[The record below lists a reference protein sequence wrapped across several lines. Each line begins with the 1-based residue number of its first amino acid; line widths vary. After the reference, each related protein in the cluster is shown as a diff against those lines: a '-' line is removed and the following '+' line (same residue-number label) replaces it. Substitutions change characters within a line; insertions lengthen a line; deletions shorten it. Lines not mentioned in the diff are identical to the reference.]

1 MAPWEQAPARP
12 ALAAGE
18 VHVFRLR
25 IAPRPAPSVL
35 SPDERARADRFVF
48 DRDRIQFA
56 ETRAALRRLLAGLL
70 GRDPAAIAF
79 AEGPHGKPR
88 LAGPEG
94 ERLRFNVS
102 HTGALA
108 LLAVALAREVGVDVE
123 RHRAET
129 DVDELAAVVCEG
141 GELAAFRALPAG
153 ARRAAFYAL
162 WAGKEAVL
170 KALGSGLAVSPRRLT
185 LPPPPW
191 VAPCLARI
199 AGIPGD
205 GAVFQ
210 VRPLDAGRD
219 VSAAIACA
227 GEAPAALRLF
237 DLAP

>member
-1 MAPWEQAPARP
+1 MAPWEQAPAHP
-12 ALAAGE
+12 ALGPGE

-25 IAPRPAPSVL
+25 IARRPGPSVL
-35 SPDERARADRFVF
+35 SPDELARADRFVF
-48 DRDRIQFA
+48 ERDRVQFT

-79 AEGPHGKPR
+79 TEGPHGKPR

-102 HTGALA
+102 HTGEVA
-108 LLAVALAREVGVDVE
+108 LLAVALDRDVGVDVE

-129 DVDELAAVVCEG
+129 DVDELAAVVCEAR
-141 GELAAFRALPAG
+141 ELAAMLALQG
-153 ARRAAFYAL
+153 SARRAAFFAL

-170 KALGSGLAVSPRRLT
+170 KALGSGLSVSPRRLV

-191 VAPCLARI
+191 ETRCLVKI
-199 AGIPGD
+199 SGIDGPG
-205 GAVFQ
+205 FEL
-210 VRPLDAGRD
+210 RPLDAGPG

-227 GEAPAALRLF
+227 GEAPAALRRF